1 MNYKKRINIIYLM
14 PAHKRASG
22 GSKVI
27 YQHSEIINKFGIENI
42 SSKILHLKKKKM
54 AKFRLSLKKQF
65 YNKNSKNYGWLAN
78 EMTAASNFI
87 PSSSWNKN
95 KIQIKS
101 DMNFNP
107 NTDFVIIPE
116 IWAHFAYDLLIR
128 QKIKYAI
135 FALGAYSMNSFYD
148 HE

>member
-1 MNYKKRINIIYLM
+1 MPIWALVLDFAILLVIIFKPLRDIIIRNPVTKRSRKIIRPTIQKSM
-14 PAHKRASG
+14 SP
-22 GSKVI
+22 
-27 YQHSEIINKFGIENI
+27 II
-42 SSKILHLKKKKM
+42 
-54 AKFRLSLKKQF
+54 
-65 YNKNSKNYGWLAN
+65 AN
-78 EMTAASNFI
+78 EMKAVSNFI

-148 HE
+148 HEKL